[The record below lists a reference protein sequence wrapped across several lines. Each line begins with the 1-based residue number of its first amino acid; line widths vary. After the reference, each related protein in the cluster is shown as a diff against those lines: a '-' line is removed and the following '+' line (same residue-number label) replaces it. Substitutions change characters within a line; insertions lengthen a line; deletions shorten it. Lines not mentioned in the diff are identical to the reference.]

1 MRTPLHACLRIR
13 TRLRRSSRSPRDAGE
28 ATELA
33 AIMIGVFALLL
44 LFLMMGVR
52 WVTAEAAQAASQRA
66 LEVAQAPGATAP
78 AVDAVARRI
87 TAGVLLVSGTDV
99 RIGGQDDLVSV
110 TVTAHS
116 PLGGAVSS
124 TATGPRI
131 RFVPQQRSGLR

>member
-1 MRTPLHACLRIR
+1 MTRPLTA
-13 TRLRRSSRSPRDAGE
+13 LRRQPARRGPAHDGERDKGE

-33 AIMIGVFALLL
+33 IIMIGVFAMMLLVL
-44 LFLMMGVR
+44 AIGVR

-66 LEVAQAPGATAP
+66 LEVAQSPGSTP
-78 AVDAVARRI
+78 TAVDAAAKRI

-99 RIGGQDDLVSV
+99 RVGGRDDQVTV

-116 PLGGAVSS
+116 RLGGAVST

-131 RFVPQQRSGLR
+131 RFIPQQRTRGR